1 MTFSIEFADEQQEY
15 QARIKVVGC
24 GGSGGNAVN
33 TMINFGLEGV
43 EFIVV
48 NTDAQAL
55 NANSAPTKLN
65 IGNSVTKGLGAGA
78 DPERGR
84 KAALED
90 VQRIKEL
97 ISGAD
102 MVFVT
107 AGMGGGTGTGA
118 APVIAQLAREEGALT
133 VGVVTK
139 PFLFEG
145 RQRSR
150 RADYGLAALSET
162 VDTLITI
169 PNQKLLLLGDD
180 ELTFIDACRKADEVL
195 YQAVKG
201 ISDLITQNGIVNV
214 DFADVKTVMSNMGR
228 ALMGTGIAKGQNRA
242 RLAAEMAV
250 ASPLLDD
257 ISVEGATGVLI
268 NVVGGSDLKMREIQE
283 AASLVQE
290 QAHEDANIIFGASVD
305 ESLGENVK
313 VTVIATGFDEAERH
327 GSRRARRQRQPH
339 GPGPGSRSRAP
350 SASRVAQQ
358 PHGQTSF
365 GHPQTQHSQ
374 LSHAPTPVTAATATT
389 RATRSTRAVAVLRP
403 AAVHP
408 APGGAGAALVPSH
421 PERARRPRRSLAD
434 PRGHASR
441 RRLPPDRTRAA
452 PRASRPATTTTGT
465 SRRSSASSS
474 RRAAVPP
481 VEPRIDGG
489 APDST
494 ARSAATRVHL
504 ALRAATGNPEDQRR
518 GGRGGGSGLRGTFS
532 LPWPRRRRPRRRSPP
547 PA

>member
-1 MTFSIEFADEQQEY
+1 MSFSIEFADEQQQYE
-15 QARIKVVGC
+15 ARIKVVGV

-55 NANSAPTKLN
+55 NSNAAPTKLPIGSN
-65 IGNSVTKGLGAGA
+65 ITRGLGAGA
-78 DPERGR
+78 DAEKGR

-90 VQRIKEL
+90 VQRLKEL
-97 ISGAD
+97 LHGAD

-118 APVIAQLAREEGALT
+118 APVIAQIAREEGALT

-145 RQRSR
+145 RQRAR
-150 RADYGLAALSET
+150 RAEIGLALLTEQ

-180 ELTFIDACRKADEVL
+180 DLTFIDACRKADEVL

-250 ASPLLDD
+250 TSPLLDD

-268 NVVGGSDLKMREIQE
+268 NIAGGPDLKMKEIQE

-290 QAHEDANIIFGASVD
+290 QAHEDANIIFGASID
-305 ESLGENVK
+305 ETLGENVK
-313 VTVIATGFDEAERH
+313 VTVIATGFDAAERELAMDLPAQRH
-327 GSRRARRQRQPH
+327 TLAPQTMASGLPRPLGSNMRPAMDSSPAQSARRPAHAHEVRTYSSQ
-339 GPGPGSRSRAP
+339 AP
-350 SASRVAQQ
+350 PLPQSA
-358 PHGQTSF
+358 
-365 GHPQTQHSQ
+365 
-374 LSHAPTPVTAATATT
+374 
-389 RATRSTRAVAVLRP
+389 RAVASSQQRPPPPPSLRERP
-403 AAVHP
+403 AQDPFPNMDHDWDVP
-408 APGGAGAALVPSH
+408 AFQRKHREG
-421 PERARRPRRSLAD
+421 
-434 PRGHASR
+434 SR
-441 RRLPPDRTRAA
+441 
-452 PRASRPATTTTGT
+452 
-465 SRRSSASSS
+465 
-474 RRAAVPP
+474 
-481 VEPRIDGG
+481 
-489 APDST
+489 
-494 ARSAATRVHL
+494 
-504 ALRAATGNPEDQRR
+504 
-518 GGRGGGSGLRGTFS
+518 
-532 LPWPRRRRPRRRSPP
+532 
-547 PA
+547 